1 MCDAAAVLWSKSP
14 PLSRLPLAARQSLSQ
29 RISELGGQLAA
40 IAHYDD
46 EVTSLDAQRKLLG
59 EQNAA
64 TYQSLRVGGWEGD
77 WVCVGGLVDGL
88 PRNLASIKIS

>member
-1 MCDAAAVLWSKSP
+1 M
-14 PLSRLPLAARQSLSQ
+14 
-29 RISELGGQLAA
+29 
-40 IAHYDD
+40 
-46 EVTSLDAQRKLLG
+46 TSLDAQRKLLG